1 MKRKLLSALC
11 IVIFAIATVAMT
23 ACTPLKHTVTFVNY
37 DGTQL
42 YSVVV
47 DHNAIPAYEGEAPVR
62 AEDNLYVYEFNG
74 WLDSE
79 GTYYESLPVTGADV
93 TYTASYALTAKYL
106 AVFVN
111 GSEVLQ
117 SETLYEG
124 DAVVYKGET
133 PVKAVDEQYTYTF
146 AGWTEGGVEYP
157 VGSELPAISGHVTY
171 HAYFSTTNNYRIN
184 FVNGEQTLQSSLLV
198 EGSAIAY
205 EGETPV
211 KEPDSYYRY
220 EFAGWS
226 LTEGGEIVDIAAT
239 ATESL
244 TYYAVFNS
252 FERVYVV
259 TFVGA
264 NGETLFSQEMNYGEV
279 PAYNGEAPVKA
290 SDAQYHYTFSGWDKE
305 IGAVEGD
312 VTYTAQFSTT
322 LREYNVTWHVN
333 GEASTEVLAYG
344 TAPSREDA
352 YVYGKVFLGWATG
365 ENGEVVDL
373 ASQAIAGET
382 HYYAVFSDTSVWNG
396 TYPNVANGYT
406 FSGEGTEES
415 PWLIQSATDLAALS
429 RLTTGKKDFGKG
441 TYYKLTVNVDLSVGG
456 WVPICDSNTT
466 PGGWHSIANFFSANF
481 DGSNKTITMKE
492 ENAAV
497 CFGLF
502 MGLANCTVENIN
514 FEGSITGAH
523 YHAALA
529 TYMNGGVT
537 VKNVTTNVDIT
548 VTDTINDAQARTGAI
563 AGQVNGTGNALINCK
578 NTGDITALAH
588 QTKVGG
594 LVGFAYGELA
604 LENCSN
610 EGVVKGIV
618 TANTIYGVDSTFV
631 GLLVGD
637 YFGTKFTITWNA
649 NGVES
654 TSTVDAGRKPVYSGE
669 TPVKADDELYRYT
682 FAGWSLTEGGKAEEI
697 GFALSDLTY
706 HAVFSKVDLY
716 TITFTDEK
724 GNVLDVQR
732 VLEGECATFQGEIPT
747 IENTPEHKYKYIGW
761 IVDGVS
767 YSFEDVLPE
776 VFESATYVLEI
787 KESINEHEIVW
798 NVDGNLT
805 KKDFAF
811 GVVPTFNGT
820 PEKAATAQYTYTFV
834 GWSTSEN
841 GAVIEVPAVSGPATY
856 YAVFTATVNKY
867 TVTFLGEDGAKLQS
881 HLLEYGTQIVF
892 EGELPTLARTQ
903 QYTYY
908 PAWKVGE
915 EVIDLRTG
923 TLPEITA
930 DVTYEFVNIA
940 EVNQYTITVN
950 YVVNSGAVV
959 APTSKSFTVDY
970 GTAYGEAETAS
981 PAVNGFA
988 PDRYWLAGI
997 VFDDATYTVNYTP
1010 VTVWDGS
1017 TGTSFESGSG
1027 TASDPYII
1035 KTGAQLAYLAKL
1047 GMDNTSAKGS
1057 VYGTGVYYKLGA
1069 SIDLSGYQ
1077 WTPICFRDTTT
1088 TYNWTYFDGNF
1099 DGAGHTIIMNI
1110 SNTGFGYG
1118 LFQGVGPKSVVK
1130 NLTIAGKVSVKH
1142 RAGAIAYISLAGA
1155 VIDNVHN
1162 YADILA
1168 SVTGGD
1174 YWVGGFLGSATTTQ
1188 LTNSTNYGEVKGG
1201 SLTGGFF
1208 GTAASCTVD
1217 NSVNYG
1223 NVTGGSGARRVGGII
1238 GEGTGT
1244 TKVTNSANF
1253 GNVTGGK
1260 VTVYK
1265 SDKTTV
1271 DYYEGSIGGIIGH
1284 ANKSQVLNSANYGTV
1299 TGVAARYLGGITALS
1314 SGATVDG
1321 CVNYGEIKA
1330 SGSYNGGITGT
1341 TQSASKTL
1349 NSVNYGK
1356 VTASDVNTG
1365 GISGYLGNG
1374 SRLDGC
1380 TNYGE
1385 VSGTSDVGGIA
1396 GENQSNPGVNASNY
1410 NYGAIKGTGSNI
1422 GGIVGNNTKANG
1434 GKVLNSFNYGTVTGP
1449 KYVGGIAGT
1458 SATSTTV
1465 ENCENHGTISGTNQY
1480 IGGIVGGGATATVKN
1495 CKNYGFINSPKANN
1509 IAGIVGFATS
1519 TTEVILCENHGD
1531 IIAGTSSNGA
1541 IVGYL
1546 GGGATLETAS
1556 KVVGCV
1562 NYGDIS
1568 GTATVGGIVGLNNGY
1583 VTRYFVEGEAE
1594 VKTVNY
1600 GNVTATSS
1608 YVGGIC
1614 GNTGISSNCVASM
1627 TEYAIN
1633 YGTITA
1639 GKNSDSV
1646 SSVGGINGQVTN
1658 GGSIQNCENHG
1669 AVSGTGSQVGGITGY
1684 LNGTVTGCIN
1694 DADVYGGGN
1703 YVGGIVG
1710 ESKGTVKDVEN
1721 SGNVKS
1727 YTSYIGGAVGRNNGG
1742 TVENATNRGSVT
1754 AERAAQEAGTG
1765 IGGVIGSNQNSATA
1779 SKLYNYGDV
1788 IGYTQVGGISGYQG
1802 AGSSIDTAVNEG
1814 DVTGYGTVG
1823 QIVGTNNSVD
1833 LTTNAS
1839 GSGVVTDLEE

>member
-1 MKRKLLSALC
+1 MKRKLLSAIC

-23 ACTPLKHTVTFVNY
+23 ACTPLMHTVTFVNY
-37 DGTQL
+37 DGTEL

-47 DHNAIPAYEGEAPVR
+47 DHNAIPVYEGETPVR

-79 GTYYESLPVTGADV
+79 GTYYETLPVTGADV

-117 SETLYEG
+117 RETLYEG
-124 DAVVYKGET
+124 DAVEYKGAT
-133 PVKAVDEQYTYTF
+133 PVKEADEQYAYTF
-146 AGWTEGGVEYP
+146 AGWMEGGVEYP
-157 VGSELPAISGHVTY
+157 AGSELPAISGHVTY
-171 HAYFSTTNNYRIN
+171 HAYYTTANNYRIS
-184 FVNGEQTLQSSLLV
+184 FINGDKTLQSTLV
-198 EGSAIAY
+198 IEGDEVKY
-205 EGETPV
+205 DGETPV
-211 KEPDSYYRY
+211 KESTAQYSYT
-220 EFAGWS
+220 FAGWS
-226 LTEGGEIVDIAAT
+226 LTEGGEVVEIATPAT
-239 ATESL
+239 AVA
-244 TYYAVFNS
+244 TYYAVFTP
-252 FERVYVV
+252 VV
-259 TFVGA
+259 RGYEVAFVGA
-264 NGETLFSQEMNYGEV
+264 DGEVLQSSTVNYGEV
-279 PAYNGEAPVKA
+279 PAYNGETPVKA
-290 SDAQYHYTFSGWDKE
+290 SDAQYHYTFTGWDKE

-312 VTYTAQFSTT
+312 VTYTAQFSST
-322 LREYNVTWHVN
+322 LREYNVTWHVA
-333 GEASTEVLAYG
+333 GETATEVLAYG
-344 TAPSREDA
+344 TVPAHADVALE
-352 YVYGKVFLGWATG
+352 GHLFLGWSLE
-365 ENGEVVDL
+365 ENGAIVNL
-373 ASQAIAGET
+373 ANEIIKGET
-382 HYYAVFSDTSVWNG
+382 HYYAVFTDTSVWDG
-396 TYPNVANGYT
+396 TYPDVSNGYT
-406 FSGEGTEES
+406 FSGEGTQES

-441 TYYKLTVNVDLSVGG
+441 TYYKLTINVDLSVGG

-466 PGGWHSIANFFSANF
+466 PGGWHTIGNFFSANF
-481 DGSNKTITMKE
+481 DGGNKTITFEE
-492 ENAAV
+492 ENVAL

-514 FEGSITGAH
+514 FEGSIAGGH

-529 TYMNGGVT
+529 TYINGGVT

-548 VTDTINDAQARTGAI
+548 VTDSTDAQARTGGI
-563 AGQVNGTGNALINCK
+563 AGQLNGKGNAFINCK
-578 NTGDITALAH
+578 NTGDITALAT

-594 LVGFAYGELA
+594 LVGFAYGELS

-610 EGVVKGIV
+610 EGAVKGIV

-631 GLLVGD
+631 GLLIGD
-637 YFGTKFTITWNA
+637 YFGTKFNVTWNV
-649 NGVES
+649 NGTES
-654 TSTVDAGRKPVYSGE
+654 ASTVDAGRKPVYSGE

-682 FAGWSLTEGGKAEEI
+682 FAGWATTEGGEVVAI
-697 GFALSDLTY
+697 DFALSDVAY
-706 HAVFSKVDLY
+706 YAVFSKVDLY

-732 VLEGECATFQGEIPT
+732 ALAGETVTFKGEIPT
-747 IENTPEHKYKYIGW
+747 IENTPEHKYKYVGW
-761 IVDGVS
+761 LVDGVS
-767 YSFEDVLPE
+767 YSFEDTLPE
-776 VFESATYVLEI
+776 VDGSATYVLEI

-798 NVDGNLT
+798 IVDGDVT

-820 PEKAATAQYTYTFV
+820 PEKEATAQYTYTFA
-834 GWSTSEN
+834 GWALTEG
-841 GAVIEVPAVSGPATY
+841 GAIIEVPAVSGPATY

-950 YVVNSGAVV
+950 YVVNSGVV
-959 APTSKSFTVDY
+959 AAPASKSFTVDY

-997 VFDDATYTVNYTP
+997 VFDDVTYTVNYTP

-1047 GMDNTSAKGS
+1047 GMDNTSAKDS

-1077 WTPICFRDTTT
+1077 WTPICFRDTTS

-1118 LFQGVGPKSVVK
+1118 LFQGVGAKSVVK
-1130 NLTIAGKVSVKH
+1130 NLTIAGQVSVKH
-1142 RAGAIAYISLAGA
+1142 RAGAVAYMSQAGA

-1168 SVTGGD
+1168 SNTGEI
-1174 YWVGGFLGSATTTQ
+1174 WVGGFLGS
-1188 LTNSTNYGEVKGG
+1188 ST
-1201 SLTGGFF
+1201 
-1208 GTAASCTVD
+1208 
-1217 NSVNYG
+1217 
-1223 NVTGGSGARRVGGII
+1223 
-1238 GEGTGT
+1238 
-1244 TKVTNSANF
+1244 
-1253 GNVTGGK
+1253 
-1260 VTVYK
+1260 
-1265 SDKTTV
+1265 KTT
-1271 DYYEGSIGGIIGH
+1271 IT
-1284 ANKSQVLNSANYGTV
+1284 NSANYGKVVGGTTTGGFCGSGSGTV
-1299 TGVAARYLGGITALS
+1299 ITNCVNYGDVSNNADCQKVAGFIGNASGSAKVSSSANYGKITGSGNYVGGITGMS
-1314 SGATVDG
+1314 SGTTVDG

-1330 SGSYNGGITGT
+1330 SGAYNGGITGT
-1341 TQSASKTL
+1341 TQSSSKTL

-1356 VTASDVNTG
+1356 VTASNVNTG
-1365 GISGYLGNG
+1365 GISGYLGAG
-1374 SRLDGC
+1374 SELYGC

-1385 VSGTSDVGGIA
+1385 VSGTEDVGGVI
-1396 GENQSNPGVNASNY
+1396 GENQSNPGTATAPNY
-1410 NYGAIKGTGSNI
+1410 NYGNISGSARVGGIVGRQVKNSVKYAYNYGNVTATGARI
-1422 GGIVGNNTKANG
+1422 GGIVGDSYG
-1434 GKVLNSFNYGTVTGP
+1434 ESVIEYCENYGTITGITQ
-1449 KYVGGIAGT
+1449 YFGGIAGQ
-1458 SATSTTV
+1458 AANTTV
-1465 ENCENHGTISGTNQY
+1465 R
-1480 IGGIVGGGATATVKN
+1480 N
-1495 CKNYGFINSPKANN
+1495 CKNYGDVVAGASGANN
-1509 IAGIVGFATS
+1509 MAGISGF
-1519 TTEVILCENHGD
+1519 TTNSAKLILCENYGD
-1531 IIAGTSSNGA
+1531 IIGGSTIAGIT
-1541 IVGYL
+1541 GYL
-1546 GGGATLETAS
+1546 GGGSTLEVAS
-1556 KVVGCV
+1556 RVEGCV
-1562 NYGDIS
+1562 NYGEITS
-1568 GTATVGGIVGLNNGY
+1568 TGTAGGIVGLNNGY
-1583 VTRYFVEGEAE
+1583 ITRYYVEGEAE

-1600 GNVTATSS
+1600 GNVTATGS

-1614 GNTGISSNCVASM
+1614 GNTGISTDCVASM

-1639 GKNSDSV
+1639 GKNSDSI

-1658 GGSIQNCENHG
+1658 GGSVQYCENHG
-1669 AVSGTGSQVGGITGY
+1669 AVSGTGNQVGGIAGY
-1684 LNGTVTGCIN
+1684 LNGTVTGCTN
-1694 DADVYGGGN
+1694 DADVYGGGS

-1710 ESKGTVKDVEN
+1710 ENKGTVKDVEN
-1721 SGNVKS
+1721 SGNVKA
-1727 YTSYIGGAVGRNNGG
+1727 YTSYIGGAVGRNDGG

-1754 AERAAQEAGTG
+1754 AERAAQKAGTG

-1839 GSGVVTDLEE
+1839 GSGVVTDLEA

>member
-146 AGWTEGGVEYP
+146 AGWMEGGVEYP
-157 VGSELPAISGHVTY
+157 VGSELPAISSHVTY

-184 FVNGEQTLQSSLLV
+184 FVNGEQTLQSSLLT

-211 KEPDSYYRY
+211 KEPDSHYRY

-252 FERVYVV
+252 FTRVYVV
-259 TFVGA
+259 NFVGA
-264 NGETLFSQEMNYGEV
+264 NGETLFSQEMSYGEV

-305 IGAVEGD
+305 IGAVEED

-322 LREYNVTWHVN
+322 LREYNVTWHVES
-333 GEASTEVLAYG
+333 EASTEVLAYG
-344 TAPSREDA
+344 TVPSREDA
-352 YVYGKVFLGWATG
+352 YVYGKVFLGWATS

-406 FSGEGTEES
+406 FSGEGTEAS

-466 PGGWHSIANFFSANF
+466 QSGWHNIANFFSANF
-481 DGSNKTITMKE
+481 DGSNKTITFEE

-529 TYMNGGVT
+529 TYINGGVT
-537 VKNVTTNVDIT
+537 VKNVTTSVDIT

-610 EGVVKGIV
+610 EGVVKGIT

-654 TSTVDAGRKPVYSGE
+654 TSTVDAGRKPAYSGE

-682 FAGWSLTEGGKAEEI
+682 FAGWSLTAGGEAEEI

-732 VLEGECATFQGEIPT
+732 VLEGECATFKGEIPT

-867 TVTFLGEDGAKLQS
+867 TVTFLGEDGAKLES
-881 HLLEYGTQIVF
+881 HVLEYGTQIVF

-940 EVNQYTITVN
+940 EVNQYTITIN
-950 YVVNSGAVV
+950 YAVSTGAVV

-981 PAVNGFA
+981 PAVKGFA
-988 PDRYWLAGI
+988 PERYWLAGV

-1035 KTGAQLAYLAKL
+1035 KTGAQLAYLGKL
-1047 GMDNTSAKGS
+1047 GADATSAKGS

-1110 SNTGFGYG
+1110 SNTGFAYG

-1155 VIDNVHN
+1155 AIDNVHN

-1168 SVTGGD
+1168 SNTGEI
-1174 YWVGGFLGSATTTQ
+1174 WVGGFLGSATTTTI
-1188 LTNSTNYGEVKGG
+1188 TNSANYGKVVGG
-1201 SLTGGFF
+1201 TTTGGFF
-1208 GTAASCTVD
+1208 GSASGSVITNC
-1217 NSVNYG
+1217 VNYG
-1223 NVTGGSGARRVGGII
+1223 DVSNNTGCQKVAGFVGNSSGSTMITSCVNYGKITGTGNYVGGI
-1238 GEGTGT
+1238 TGM
-1244 TKVTNSANF
+1244 
-1253 GNVTGGK
+1253 
-1260 VTVYK
+1260 
-1265 SDKTTV
+1265 
-1271 DYYEGSIGGIIGH
+1271 
-1284 ANKSQVLNSANYGTV
+1284 
-1299 TGVAARYLGGITALS
+1299 S
-1314 SGATVDG
+1314 SGTTVDG
-1321 CVNYGEIKA
+1321 CVNYGEIVGGA
-1330 SGSYNGGITGT
+1330 AYNGGITGT
-1341 TQSASKTL
+1341 TQSSSTTI
-1349 NSVNYGK
+1349 NSINYGK
-1356 VTASDVNTG
+1356 VIASSVNTG
-1365 GISGYLGNG
+1365 GISGYLGAG
-1374 SRLDGC
+1374 SNLYGC
-1380 TNYGE
+1380 TNYGD
-1385 VSGTSDVGGIA
+1385 VSGTEDVGGVI
-1396 GENQSNPGVNASNY
+1396 GENQSNPGTATAPNY
-1410 NYGAIKGTGSNI
+1410 NYGDVEGTVVNI
-1422 GGIVGNNTKANG
+1422 GGIVGNQYCKNYAHSINYG
-1434 GKVLNSFNYGTVTGP
+1434 YNYGTITGP
-1449 KYVGGIAGT
+1449 KCVGGIVGLVNKGT
-1458 SATSTTV
+1458 VGVVIQNS
-1465 ENCENHGTISGTNQY
+1465 ENHGEVIGTNQY
-1480 IGGIVGGGATATVKN
+1480 IGGIVGSSATATVKN
-1495 CKNYGFINSPKANN
+1495 CKNYGFINAPKANN
-1509 IAGIVGFATS
+1509 IAGIVGFATN

-1546 GGGATLETAS
+1546 GGGATLEAAS

-1568 GTATVGGIVGLNNGY
+1568 GSATVGGIVGLNNGY

-1639 GKNSDSV
+1639 GMNSDDV

-1684 LNGTVTGCIN
+1684 LNGTVTGCTN
-1694 DADVYGGGN
+1694 DADVYGGGS

-1754 AERAAQEAGTG
+1754 AERAAQKAGTG
-1765 IGGVIGSNQNSATA
+1765 IGGVIGSNQASATA

-1788 IGYTQVGGISGYQG
+1788 IGYTQVGGVSGYQG

-1839 GSGVVTDLEE
+1839 GSGVVTDLEA

>member
-1 MKRKLLSALC
+1 MKRKLLSAIC

-23 ACTPLKHTVTFVNY
+23 ACTPLMHTVTFVNY
-37 DGTQL
+37 DGTEL

-47 DHNAIPAYEGEAPVR
+47 DHNAIPVYEGETPVR

-79 GTYYESLPVTGADV
+79 GTYYETLPVTGADV

-117 SETLYEG
+117 RETLYEG
-124 DAVVYKGET
+124 DAVEYKGAT
-133 PVKAVDEQYTYTF
+133 PVKEADEQYAYTF
-146 AGWTEGGVEYP
+146 AGWMEGGVEYP
-157 VGSELPAISGHVTY
+157 AGSELPAISGHVTY
-171 HAYFSTTNNYRIN
+171 HAYYTTANNYRIS
-184 FVNGEQTLQSSLLV
+184 FINGDKTLQSTLV
-198 EGSAIAY
+198 IEGDEVKY
-205 EGETPV
+205 DGETPV
-211 KEPDSYYRY
+211 KESTAQYSYT
-220 EFAGWS
+220 FAGWS
-226 LTEGGEIVDIAAT
+226 LTEGGEVVEIATPAT
-239 ATESL
+239 AVA
-244 TYYAVFNS
+244 TYYAVFTP
-252 FERVYVV
+252 VV
-259 TFVGA
+259 RGYEVAFVGA
-264 NGETLFSQEMNYGEV
+264 DGEVLQSSTVNYGEV
-279 PAYNGEAPVKA
+279 PAYNGETPVKA
-290 SDAQYHYTFSGWDKE
+290 SDAQYHYTFTGWDKE

-312 VTYTAQFSTT
+312 ATYTAQFSST
-322 LREYNVTWHVN
+322 LREYNVTWHVA
-333 GEASTEVLAYG
+333 GETATEVLAYG
-344 TAPSREDA
+344 TVPAHADVALE
-352 YVYGKVFLGWATG
+352 GHLFLGWALEEKG
-365 ENGEVVDL
+365 AIVNL
-373 ASQAIAGET
+373 ANEIIKGET
-382 HYYAVFSDTSVWNG
+382 HYYAVFTDTSVWDG
-396 TYPNVANGYT
+396 TYPDVSNGYT
-406 FSGEGTEES
+406 FSGEGTQES

-441 TYYKLTVNVDLSVGG
+441 TYYKLTINVDLSVGG

-466 PGGWHSIANFFSANF
+466 PGGWHSAANFFSANF
-481 DGSNKTITMKE
+481 DGSNKTITFKE
-492 ENAAV
+492 ENVAL

-502 MGLANCTVENIN
+502 EGLANCTVENIN

-529 TYMNGGVT
+529 TYINGGVT

-548 VTDTINDAQARTGAI
+548 VTDAINDAQARTGAI
-563 AGQVNGTGNALINCK
+563 AGQVNGKGNALINCK

-631 GLLVGD
+631 GLLIGD
-637 YFGTKFTITWNA
+637 YFGTKFNVTWNV
-649 NGVES
+649 NGTES
-654 TSTVDAGRKPVYSGE
+654 VATVDAGRKPVYSGE

-682 FAGWSLTEGGKAEEI
+682 FAGWATTEGGEVVAI
-697 GFALSDLTY
+697 DFALSDVAY
-706 HAVFSKVDLY
+706 YAVFSKVDLY

-732 VLEGECATFQGEIPT
+732 ALAGETVTFKGEIPT
-747 IENTPEHKYKYIGW
+747 IENTPEHKYKYVGW
-761 IVDGVS
+761 LVDGVS
-767 YSFEDVLPE
+767 YSFEDTLPE
-776 VFESATYVLEI
+776 VDGSATYVLEI

-798 NVDGNLT
+798 IVDGDVT

-820 PEKAATAQYTYTFV
+820 PEKEATAQYTYTFA
-834 GWSTSEN
+834 GWALTEG
-841 GAVIEVPAVSGPATY
+841 GAIIEVPAVSGPATY

-930 DVTYEFVNIA
+930 DVTYQFVNIA

-950 YVVNSGAVV
+950 YVVNSGVV
-959 APTSKSFTVDY
+959 AAPASKSFTVDY

-981 PAVNGFA
+981 PAVSGFA

-997 VFDDATYTVNYTP
+997 VFDDVTYTVNYTP

-1047 GMDNTSAKGS
+1047 GMDNTSAKGD

-1077 WTPICFRDTTT
+1077 WTPIAFRESATSYD
-1088 TYNWTYFDGNF
+1088 WTYFDGNF
-1099 DGAGHTIIMNI
+1099 DGAGHTIIINI

-1118 LFQGVGPKSVVK
+1118 LFQGIGANSVVK
-1130 NLTIAGKVSVKH
+1130 NLTMAGQIKVTH
-1142 RAGAIAYISLAGA
+1142 RAGAIAYMSA
-1155 VIDNVHN
+1155 VGSKVDNVHN
-1162 YADILA
+1162 YAKI
-1168 SVTGGD
+1168 
-1174 YWVGGFLGSATTTQ
+1174 
-1188 LTNSTNYGEVKGG
+1188 
-1201 SLTGGFF
+1201 
-1208 GTAASCTVD
+1208 TAASAAKD
-1217 NSVNYG
+1217 YY
-1223 NVTGGSGARRVGGII
+1223 AGGII
-1238 GEGTGT
+1238 GSNSSAINNSYNYAEVVGGNYTGGIAGTNSKGT
-1244 TKVTNSANF
+1244 ITNSANF
-1253 GNVTGGK
+1253 ANVSGYKYTGGIAGMN
-1260 VTVYK
+1260 T
-1265 SDKTTV
+1265 
-1271 DYYEGSIGGIIGH
+1271 
-1284 ANKSQVLNSANYGTV
+1284 
-1299 TGVAARYLGGITALS
+1299 
-1314 SGATVDG
+1314 GATING
-1321 CVNYGEIKA
+1321 CVNYGEIES

-1341 TQSASKTL
+1341 TQSGSKTL
-1349 NSVNYGK
+1349 NSVNYGN
-1356 VTASDVNTG
+1356 VTASDVNTA

-1385 VSGTSDVGGIA
+1385 VSGTSDVGGVA
-1396 GENQSNPGVNASNY
+1396 GESQSNPGVNASNY
-1410 NYGAIKGTGSNI
+1410 NYGAIEGTGTNI

-1458 SATSTTV
+1458 SSTSTTV

-1480 IGGIVGGGATATVKN
+1480 IGGIVGGSSKATVKN
-1495 CKNYGFINSPKANN
+1495 CKNYGFINAPKANN
-1509 IAGIVGFATS
+1509 IAGIVGFATT

-1546 GGGATLETAS
+1546 GGGGTLEAAS

-1568 GTATVGGIVGLNNGY
+1568 GSATVGGIVGLNNGY

-1614 GNTGISSNCVASM
+1614 GNTGISTNCVASM

-1633 YGTITA
+1633 YGTVTA

-1658 GGSIQNCENHG
+1658 GGAIQNCENHG
-1669 AVSGTGSQVGGITGY
+1669 AVSGAGNQVGGITGY
-1684 LNGTVTGCIN
+1684 LNGTVTGCTN
-1694 DADVYGGGN
+1694 DADVYGGGS
-1703 YVGGIVG
+1703 YVGGIAG

-1721 SGNVKS
+1721 SGNVKA

-1754 AERAAQEAGTG
+1754 AERAAEGKGTG
-1765 IGGVIGSNQNSATA
+1765 VGGVIGSNQNSATA
-1779 SKLYNYGDV
+1779 SELYNYGDV

-1839 GSGVVTDLEE
+1839 GNGIVTDLE

>member
-79 GTYYESLPVTGADV
+79 GTYYESRPVTGADV

-124 DAVVYKGET
+124 DAVVYKGAT

-171 HAYFSTTNNYRIN
+171 HAYFSATDNYRIN
-184 FVNGEQTLQSSLLV
+184 FVNGEQTLQSSLLA

-211 KEPDSYYRY
+211 KEPDTQYRY

-226 LTEGGEIVDIAAT
+226 LTEGGEIVDIATT

-252 FERVYVV
+252 FARVYVV
-259 TFVGA
+259 NFVGA

-279 PAYNGEAPVKA
+279 PAYNGETPVKE
-290 SDAQYHYTFSGWDKE
+290 SDVYYHYTFSGWDKE

-312 VTYTAQFSTT
+312 ITYTAQFSAT
-322 LREYNVTWHVN
+322 LREY
-333 GEASTEVLAYG
+333 
-344 TAPSREDA
+344 
-352 YVYGKVFLGWATG
+352 KVVWSVEGVETSATFK
-365 ENGEVVDL
+365 
-373 ASQAIAGET
+373 AGEEIL
-382 HYYAVFSDTSVWNG
+382 YA
-396 TYPNVANGYT
+396 
-406 FSGEGTEES
+406 
-415 PWLIQSATDLAALS
+415 
-429 RLTTGKKDFGKG
+429 
-441 TYYKLTVNVDLSVGG
+441 
-456 WVPICDSNTT
+456 
-466 PGGWHSIANFFSANF
+466 
-481 DGSNKTITMKE
+481 
-492 ENAAV
+492 
-497 CFGLF
+497 
-502 MGLANCTVENIN
+502 
-514 FEGSITGAH
+514 GA
-523 YHAALA
+523 
-529 TYMNGGVT
+529 
-537 VKNVTTNVDIT
+537 
-548 VTDTINDAQARTGAI
+548 
-563 AGQVNGTGNALINCK
+563 
-578 NTGDITALAH
+578 
-588 QTKVGG
+588 
-594 LVGFAYGELA
+594 
-604 LENCSN
+604 
-610 EGVVKGIV
+610 
-618 TANTIYGVDSTFV
+618 
-631 GLLVGD
+631 
-637 YFGTKFTITWNA
+637 
-649 NGVES
+649 
-654 TSTVDAGRKPVYSGE
+654 
-669 TPVKADDELYRYT
+669 TPVKADDANYRYT
-682 FAGWSLTEGGKAEEI
+682 FAGWALSEGGDAVEP
-697 GFALSDLTY
+697 GLALADVKFYAL
-706 HAVFSKVDLY
+706 FSAQKLY
-716 TITFTDEK
+716 TVTFTDETGK
-724 GNVLDVQR
+724 VLETQKL
-732 VLEGECATFQGEIPT
+732 LEGECATFAGQIPVK
-747 IENTPEHKYKYIGW
+747 ENTAQYTYEYIGW

-767 YSFEDVLPE
+767 YSFEDLLPE
-776 VFESATYVLEI
+776 VYEDVTYVLEL
-787 KESINEHEIVW
+787 KTTVNEYEIVW

-805 KKDFAF
+805 KKDFAY

-841 GAVIEVPAVSGPATY
+841 GTVIEVPAVSGPATY

-881 HLLEYGTQIVF
+881 HVLEYGAQIVF

-923 TLPEITA
+923 TLPEIVA

-940 EVNQYTITVN
+940 EVNQYTITIN
-950 YVVNSGAVV
+950 YAVSTGAVA

-981 PAVNGFA
+981 PAVKGFA

-1035 KTGAQLAYLAKL
+1035 KTGAQLAYLGKL
-1047 GMDNTSAKGS
+1047 GADATSAKGS
-1057 VYGTGVYYKLGA
+1057 VYGTGIYYKLGA

-1077 WTPICFRDTTT
+1077 WTPICFRDTTS

-1118 LFQGVGPKSVVK
+1118 LFQGVGAKSVVK

-1155 VIDNVHN
+1155 AIDNVHN

-1168 SVTGGD
+1168 SNTGEI
-1174 YWVGGFLGSATTTQ
+1174 WVGGFLGSSTKTTI
-1188 LTNSTNYGEVKGG
+1188 TNSTNYGKVVGG
-1201 SLTGGFF
+1201 TTTGGFCGSGS
-1208 GTAASCTVD
+1208 GTVITNC
-1217 NSVNYG
+1217 VNYG
-1223 NVTGGSGARRVGGII
+1223 DVSNNTGCQKVAGFIGNASGSTKITSCVNYGKITGTGNYVGGIT
-1238 GEGTGT
+1238 GMSAGT
-1244 TKVTNSANF
+1244 
-1253 GNVTGGK
+1253 
-1260 VTVYK
+1260 
-1265 SDKTTV
+1265 
-1271 DYYEGSIGGIIGH
+1271 
-1284 ANKSQVLNSANYGTV
+1284 
-1299 TGVAARYLGGITALS
+1299 
-1314 SGATVDG
+1314 TVDG
-1321 CVNYGEIKA
+1321 CVNYGEIVGGA
-1330 SGSYNGGITGT
+1330 AYNGGITGT
-1341 TQSASKTL
+1341 TQSSSKTT
-1349 NSVNYGK
+1349 NSINYGK
-1356 VTASDVNTG
+1356 VTASGVNTG
-1365 GISGYLGNG
+1365 GISGYLGAG
-1374 SRLDGC
+1374 SELYGC
-1380 TNYGE
+1380 TNYGA
-1385 VSGTSDVGGIA
+1385 VSGTEDVGGII
-1396 GENQSNPGVNASNY
+1396 GENQSNPGTATAPNY
-1410 NYGAIKGTGSNI
+1410 NYGDVEGTAVNI
-1422 GGIVGNNTKANG
+1422 GGIVGNQYCKDYAHSINYG
-1434 GKVLNSFNYGTVTGP
+1434 YNYGTITGP
-1449 KYVGGIAGT
+1449 KCVGGIVGLVNKGT
-1458 SATSTTV
+1458 VGVVIQNS
-1465 ENCENHGTISGTNQY
+1465 ENHGKVIGTNQY
-1480 IGGIVGGGATATVKN
+1480 IGGIVGSSATATVKN
-1495 CKNYGFINSPKANN
+1495 CKNYGFINAPKANN
-1509 IAGIVGFATS
+1509 IAGIVGFATN

-1568 GTATVGGIVGLNNGY
+1568 GSGTVGGIVGLNNGY

-1600 GNVTATSS
+1600 GNVTATGA

-1639 GKNSDSV
+1639 GKNSDGI

-1669 AVSGTGSQVGGITGY
+1669 AVSGTGSQVGGIAGY
-1684 LNGTVTGCIN
+1684 VNGTVTGCTN
-1694 DADVYGGGN
+1694 DADVYGGGS

-1710 ESKGTVKDVEN
+1710 ENKGTVKDVEN

-1727 YTSYIGGAVGRNNGG
+1727 YTSYIGGCVGRNNGG
-1742 TVENATNRGSVT
+1742 TVENATNCGSVT
-1754 AERAAQEAGTG
+1754 AERAAQKAGTG
-1765 IGGVIGSNQNSATA
+1765 IGGVIGSNQASATA

-1788 IGYTQVGGISGYQG
+1788 IGYTQVGGVSGYQG

-1814 DVTGYGTVG
+1814 DVTGYGDVG

-1839 GSGVVTDLEE
+1839 GSGVVTDLVP

>member
-211 KEPDSYYRY
+211 KEPDSHYRY

-226 LTEGGEIVDIAAT
+226 LTEGGEIVDIATT

-344 TAPSREDA
+344 TVPSREDA

-492 ENAAV
+492 ENVAL

-502 MGLANCTVENIN
+502 EGLANCTVENIN

-529 TYMNGGVT
+529 TYINGGVT

-637 YFGTKFTITWNA
+637 HFGTKFTITWNA

-767 YSFEDVLPE
+767 YSFEDLLPE

-805 KKDFAF
+805 KKDFAY

-867 TVTFLGEDGAKLQS
+867 TVTFLGEDGAKLES

-970 GTAYGEAETAS
+970 GTAYGEVETTS

-988 PDRYWLAGI
+988 PDRYWLAGV

-1027 TASDPYII
+1027 TESDPYII

-1047 GMDNTSAKGS
+1047 GMDNTSAKGD
-1057 VYGTGVYYKLGA
+1057 VYGTDIYYKLGA

-1077 WTPICFRDTTT
+1077 WTPISFRDDATS
-1088 TYNWTYFDGNF
+1088 YDWTYFDGNF
-1099 DGAGHTIIMNI
+1099 DGAGHTIIINI
-1110 SNTGFGYG
+1110 SNTGFAYG
-1118 LFQGVGPKSVVK
+1118 LFQGIGPKSVVK
-1130 NLTIAGKVSVKH
+1130 NLTMAGQIKTTH
-1142 RAGAIAYISLAGA
+1142 RAGAIAYMSAAGSK
-1155 VIDNVHN
+1155 VDNVHN
-1162 YADILA
+1162 YAKI
-1168 SVTGGD
+1168 
-1174 YWVGGFLGSATTTQ
+1174 
-1188 LTNSTNYGEVKGG
+1188 
-1201 SLTGGFF
+1201 
-1208 GTAASCTVD
+1208 TAASAAKDYYT
-1217 NSVNYG
+1217 
-1223 NVTGGSGARRVGGII
+1223 GGII
-1238 GEGTGT
+1238 GSNSSAINNSYNYAEVVGGNYTGGIAGTNSKGT
-1244 TKVTNSANF
+1244 ITNSANF
-1253 GNVTGGK
+1253 ANVSGYKYTGGIAGMN
-1260 VTVYK
+1260 T
-1265 SDKTTV
+1265 
-1271 DYYEGSIGGIIGH
+1271 
-1284 ANKSQVLNSANYGTV
+1284 
-1299 TGVAARYLGGITALS
+1299 
-1314 SGATVDG
+1314 GATIDG
-1321 CVNYGEIKA
+1321 CVNYGEIVGGA
-1330 SGSYNGGITGT
+1330 AYNGGITGT
-1341 TQSASKTL
+1341 TQSSSSTL

-1356 VTASDVNTG
+1356 VTVSGVNTG
-1365 GISGYLGNG
+1365 GISGYLGAG
-1374 SRLDGC
+1374 SNLYGC
-1380 TNYGE
+1380 TNYGDVE
-1385 VSGTSDVGGIA
+1385 STSEDVGGVI
-1396 GENQSNPGVNASNY
+1396 GENQSTPGTATAPNY
-1410 NYGAIKGTGSNI
+1410 NYGNISGSARVGGIVGRQVKNSVKYAYNYGNVTATGARI
-1422 GGIVGNNTKANG
+1422 GGIVGDSYGAS
-1434 GKVLNSFNYGTVTGP
+1434 VIEYCENYGTITGITQ
-1449 KYVGGIAGT
+1449 YFGGIAGQ
-1458 SATSTTV
+1458 AANTTV
-1465 ENCENHGTISGTNQY
+1465 R
-1480 IGGIVGGGATATVKN
+1480 N
-1495 CKNYGFINSPKANN
+1495 CKNYGDVVAGASGANN
-1509 IAGIVGFATS
+1509 MAGISGFTS
-1519 TTEVILCENHGD
+1519 NSAKLILCENHGD
-1531 IIAGTSSNGA
+1531 IIGGSTVAGIT
-1541 IVGYL
+1541 GYL
-1546 GGGATLETAS
+1546 GGGAALDTAS
-1556 KVVGCV
+1556 QVIGCV
-1562 NYGDIS
+1562 NYGEITS
-1568 GTATVGGIVGLNNGY
+1568 TGTAGGIVGLNNGY
-1583 VTRYFVEGEAE
+1583 VTRYVEGETE
-1594 VKTVNY
+1594 VKTINY
-1600 GNVTATSS
+1600 GDVTSTGG

-1614 GNTGISSNCVASM
+1614 GNTAKSDNCIASM

-1639 GKNSDSV
+1639 GKAVATKDEDGNPTSYV

-1658 GGSIQNCENHG
+1658 GGILQNCENHG
-1669 AVSGTGSQVGGITGY
+1669 AVSGASNQVGGITGY
-1684 LNGTVTGCIN
+1684 LNGTVSDCIN
-1694 DADVYGGGN
+1694 TADVYGGGS

-1710 ESKGTVKDVEN
+1710 ENKGTVKDVEN

-1727 YTSYIGGAVGRNNGG
+1727 YTSYIGGAVGRNDGG

-1754 AERAAQEAGTG
+1754 AERAAQKAGTG

-1779 SKLYNYGDV
+1779 SELYNYGDV

-1839 GSGVVTDLEE
+1839 GSGVVTDLVP